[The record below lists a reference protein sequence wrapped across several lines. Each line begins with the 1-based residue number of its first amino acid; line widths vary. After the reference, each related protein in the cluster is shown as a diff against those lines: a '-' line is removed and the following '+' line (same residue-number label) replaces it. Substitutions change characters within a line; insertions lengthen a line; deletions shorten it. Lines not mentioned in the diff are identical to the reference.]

1 MRFDRRQWW
10 IIAAAGLVFALV
22 FGVRQ
27 SQALFISPL
36 NSATG
41 LGIASISLAFA
52 VAQLMWGITQ
62 PFAGA
67 VADRN
72 GSARVI
78 ALGGVL
84 VTLGT
89 VLTPHAHSTWM
100 LILLIGVVAAG
111 GAGMAG
117 LGVLMSAVGR
127 AVPPQQR
134 GLASGI
140 VNAGGSFGQF
150 AVVPVAQLLTGV
162 LGWVGALSAV
172 GAMALAAAP
181 LAWLLRGRPEA
192 APAGQRAAPEK
203 SMRAAVRDAMRDPSF
218 IYLTTG
224 FFVCG
229 FHVAFIA
236 THLPGVVASCQLPPE
251 VAAWSL
257 SLIGLFNIAGSF
269 TAGWAIGRWRMKSV
283 LSLLYAARGLA
294 VIAFLAAPKT
304 TSTFIVFAVVI
315 GFTYLAT
322 VPPTVG
328 LVVKLHGMRFLATL
342 VGRLG
347 TDALAGLALVFPL
360 VMLLQMTSAG
370 AMGGGVSS
378 AVARAL
384 GGGHAAAARRLVAHA
399 AVIALGVGLAFTL
412 LLVGF
417 GSSLYVVL
425 GGTDGALAQALA
437 YSDVLFAGAV
447 LVWLANTFASALR
460 GSGNTAPPAIA
471 LITAALVQIPLSG
484 ALTLGWWPFPALGI
498 RGTALAYALA
508 FGVAALGMGL
518 YLWSSPLR
526 PRGSDW
532 RLERRLFG
540 EILRVGALSSV
551 SALQTVLTAIILTG
565 CVGSFGTAALAGY
578 GVGVRLEL
586 LQVPIV
592 FAIGQALVILV
603 GTHIGAGRPARAKRI
618 AWTGTLLAG
627 GVSLS
632 IGVSAALFPAA
643 WVRIFSDD
651 PDVLETGG
659 LYLRSVAPFYAL
671 FAAGMAL
678 YFASQGAGRVGLPI
692 LAGTARLAVVAA
704 GGLIV
709 VQAGAPLAALFGVIA
724 FGIALFG
731 ALTSAAVHRATWEA
745 AATSRPSS
753 GR

>member
-1 MRFDRRQWW
+1 MVDHRGRGAGVR
-10 IIAAAGLVFALV
+10 AGLRRAPV
-22 FGVRQ
+22 
-27 SQALFISPL
+27 
-36 NSATG
+36 
-41 LGIASISLAFA
+41 
-52 VAQLMWGITQ
+52 
-62 PFAGA
+62 AGA
-67 VADRN
+67 VHQPAEQRHGPGHRLDQPRLRGGAANVGNHAAVCGCGRRPLRLRPGDGARRRPRHAPHGAHAACPRHLDADPADRRRRRRRRRD
-72 GSARVI
+72 GGPGRAHVGGRPRRAAATARPRQRHRQCGRLVR
-78 ALGGVL
+78 AVRRGAGRAAPHRRPRLGGRALRRRRDGAGGRAARLAAARQARGRAGRAARSAGKVDAGRGARRDARPEL
-84 VTLGT
+84 HLSHDGI
-89 VLTPHAHSTWM
+89 LRLRLPRRLHRHAPAWRRR
-100 LILLIGVVAAG
+100 LLPAAARSRGVVAVAHRPVQHRRQLHRR
-111 GAGMAG
+111 
-117 LGVLMSAVGR
+117 LGDR
-127 AVPPQQR
+127 A
-134 GLASGI
+134 LAHE
-140 VNAGGSFGQF
+140 
-150 AVVPVAQLLTGV
+150 
-162 LGWVGALSAV
+162 VGAV
-172 GAMALAAAP
+172 
-181 LAWLLRGRPEA
+181 
-192 APAGQRAAPEK
+192 
-203 SMRAAVRDAMRDPSF
+203 AAVRRARAGGDCIPRRAEDHHHFPRLRGGDR
-218 IYLTTG
+218 L
-224 FFVCG
+224 
-229 FHVAFIA
+229 
-236 THLPGVVASCQLPPE
+236 HLPRHGAADGRAGRQAPRHALPRHPLRHRHAVAPDRRLPRRLARRKAVRGDRRLRVDVVRGRDAGLCRRADPPADQRSTQ
-251 VAAWSL
+251 VQ
-257 SLIGLFNIAGSF
+257 
-269 TAGWAIGRWRMKSV
+269 IGR
-283 LSLLYAARGLA
+283 GC
-294 VIAFLAAPKT
+294 
-304 TSTFIVFAVVI
+304 
-315 GFTYLAT
+315 
-322 VPPTVG
+322 
-328 LVVKLHGMRFLATL
+328 
-342 VGRLG
+342 
-347 TDALAGLALVFPL
+347 
-360 VMLLQMTSAG
+360 
-370 AMGGGVSS
+370 GVSG
-378 AVARAL
+378 A
-384 GGGHAAAARRLVAHA
+384 GTQRLLEAP
-399 AVIALGVGLAFTL
+399 
-412 LLVGF
+412 
-417 GSSLYVVL
+417 VL
-425 GGTDGALAQALA
+425 PALA

-460 GSGNTAPPAIA
+460 GSGNTALPAGA
-471 LITAALVQIPLSG
+471 LAVAALVQIPLSG

-526 PRGSDW
+526 PGGSDW

-618 AWTGTLLAG
+618 AWTGTLLAV
-627 GVSLS
+627 GVSLA

-731 ALTSAAVHRATWEA
+731 ALTGAAVYRATWEA
-745 AATSRPSS
+745 AATFRPSS